1 MDKSAVILSVTKLAA
16 PRLTPELN
24 LRLVTADSPWWRK
37 TPEELE
43 AQGIPEP
50 FWAFAWSGGQAL
62 ARYILDHPELVADK
76 DVVDFG
82 AGGGIVSLAAR
93 AAGARSIVA
102 TEIDPWALV
111 AYRMNVA
118 GGEIFEEDWIGR
130 ELAAGTVLL
139 CGDMSYSVELCQA
152 LMVWFSSLRGVEI
165 VIGDAGRG
173 FIARERFETLAVYDA
188 PADYDDEGKYWVK
201 ASVLRLPLFNKREE

>member
-1 MDKSAVILSVTKLAA
+1 MDKSAVIESVTKFAS

-24 LRLVTADSPWWRK
+24 LRLVTSDSPWWKK

-43 AQGIPEP
+43 AEGVPEP
-50 FWAFAWSGGQAL
+50 FWGFAWSGGQAL

-93 AAGARSIVA
+93 VAGARSIVA
-102 TEIDPWALV
+102 TEIDDWAVV
-111 AYRMNVA
+111 AYRMNVL
-118 GGEIFEEDWIGR
+118 GGWIFEEDWIGR
-130 ELAAGTVLL
+130 SFSEGTVLL
-139 CGDMSYSVELCQA
+139 CGDMSYSVELCRS
-152 LMVWFSSLRGVEI
+152 LMDWFASLRGVVI

-173 FIARERFETLAVYDA
+173 FVARERFETLGVYEA
-188 PADYDDEGKYWVK
+188 PADCDDEGRYWVE
-201 ASVLRLPLFNKREE
+201 ASVLRFW